1 MDGVL
6 SWKEGGIRYGIR
18 KIQLVSLLRFVV
30 FVVTDVYS
38 LCDGDCDVVDGEAPL
53 EEEVLS
59 HVGQR
64 RRRVDR
70 VATHA
75 VPFQVRSRVAA
86 LK

>member
-1 MDGVL
+1 M
-6 SWKEGGIRYGIR
+6 
-18 KIQLVSLLRFVV
+18 V
-30 FVVTDVYS
+30 FVAFNSNS

-53 EEEVLS
+53 EEEVLA

-75 VPFQVRSRVAA
+75 VPLQVRSRVAT
-86 LK
+86 LI